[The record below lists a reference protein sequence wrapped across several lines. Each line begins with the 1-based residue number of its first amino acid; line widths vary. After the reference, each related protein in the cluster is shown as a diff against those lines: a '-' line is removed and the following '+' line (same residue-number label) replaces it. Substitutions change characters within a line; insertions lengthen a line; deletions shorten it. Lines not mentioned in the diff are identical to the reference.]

1 MLSFCQHLCK
11 QEWPCHRLC
20 VNGSLS
26 KGPLLTPLSPSA
38 TGCLSFDYLAKQ
50 CLLCN
55 QKLLFNIYFKLD
67 DKRFVRMW
75 SPILRGAGG
84 QRSLLICYADWLL
97 SGCLSG
103 CVCRV
108 CVCVCCA
115 RVSLRRMFIHISNNT
130 NRTEQTSR
138 CQLPFIYLCLIIVKT
153 GTVAKTMTILKL
165 RYSIESKSES
175 EYLLAHFYFR

>member
-1 MLSFCQHLCK
+1 MVPHF
-11 QEWPCHRLC
+11 E
-20 VNGSLS
+20 G
-26 KGPLLTPLSPSA
+26 
-38 TGCLSFDYLAKQ
+38 
-50 CLLCN
+50 
-55 QKLLFNIYFKLD
+55 
-67 DKRFVRMW
+67 
-75 SPILRGAGG
+75 GAGG

-138 CQLPFIYLCLIIVKT
+138 CQLPFIYLCLIIIKT
-153 GTVAKTMTILKL
+153 GTVAKTMTILRL
-165 RYSIESKSES
+165 RHGIEIRIGIFISAFLFQIKKRKRFIMYAMICDVFMSALISFLEP
-175 EYLLAHFYFR
+175 